1 MSRILMF
8 VYDMIIFLSLFLLV
22 TSKSMPFFTLF
33 SFYLMHDSLSPL
45 SNLPY
50 FLFDNTA
57 TVPCTSDKDC
67 PETIL
72 HKIWQCID
80 NFCVVKMTGS
90 MCPGC

>member
-22 TSKSMPFFTLF
+22 TSKT
-33 SFYLMHDSLSPL
+33 
-45 SNLPY
+45 
-50 FLFDNTA
+50 

-90 MCPGC
+90 MCPGCY